1 MASPIGTLV
10 PLGGSNCAKCEYVA
24 KGGKR
29 CANKD
34 YIASTYP
41 GKKAGEDRFV
51 DGVTEKVVTDPR
63 QFCCNFFDWTRP
75 S

>member
-10 PLGGSNCAKCEYVA
+10 PLGGSSCSKCEYVA

-29 CANKD
+29 CGNKD

-41 GKKAGEDRFV
+41 GKKPGEDRFI
-51 DGVTEKVVTDPR
+51 DGVTEKVVSDPR